1 MEIQELRIG
10 NYVMSKGGV
19 AWVSGIPFEKEEQE
33 AGISTMSPFLLSEK
47 FMDRHWKRETE
58 SCGPYGQDN
67 ATSYPKW
74 ELSPGY
80 FVAFIDGRFFI
91 VGEEGGYVFMYK
103 EVTALHQLQNIYYDF
118 SGKELEVSVWRRS
131 MRRL

>member
-1 MEIQELRIG
+1 MRIG

-19 AWVSGIPFEKEEQE
+19 AWVSGIPFEKEVQE
-33 AGISTMSPFLLSEK
+33 SSISTMNPFLLSEK
-47 FMDRHWKRETE
+47 FMDRNWKRETE
-58 SCGPYGQDN
+58 SCGTYGKDN

-91 VGEEGGYVFMYK
+91 VGEEGGHVFMYK